1 MRRTALYSIPS
12 TRYSV
17 PTQPNPYFLNSR
29 LLSLKNMS
37 DTASLIA
44 QCEDLDRKA
53 VEHLENELLKIRAG
67 RANPSMLD
75 GIRVD
80 YYGSEVP
87 LSQVSNINTPDART
101 ILVQPWEKK
110 LIDAIEKAIQAANL
124 GFNPSNN
131 GDNII
136 IQVPMLTEERRKD
149 LVKMSNKEGENA
161 KVSIRGARQ
170 KAMEGIKKAQKD
182 GLPEDAAKSAE
193 AEVDKV
199 TGIWNK
205 KVDVLIHAKEKEIMT
220 V

>member
-1 MRRTALYSIPS
+1 MSE
-12 TRYSV
+12 
-17 PTQPNPYFLNSR
+17 
-29 LLSLKNMS
+29 LS
-37 DTASLIA
+37 DLIA

-53 VEHLENELLKIRAG
+53 VDHLDNELLKIRAG
-67 RANPSMLD
+67 RANPAMLE

-87 LSQVSNINTPDART
+87 LSQVCNINTPDART
-101 ILVQPWEKK
+101 IMIQPWEKK
-110 LIDAIEKAIQAANL
+110 MIDPIEKAIQAANL

-136 IQVPMLTEERRKD
+136 VLVPMLTEERRKD
-149 LVKMSNKEGENA
+149 LVRAANKEGENA

-170 KAMEGIKKAQKD
+170 KAMEAIKKALKD
-182 GLPEDAAKSAE
+182 GLPEDAGKSAE
-193 AEVDKV
+193 AEVEKI

-205 KVDVLIHAKEKEIMT
+205 KVDALIETKEKEIMK

>member
-1 MRRTALYSIPS
+1 
-12 TRYSV
+12 
-17 PTQPNPYFLNSR
+17 
-29 LLSLKNMS
+29 MS
-37 DTASLIA
+37 EVAALIA

-53 VEHLENELLKIRAG
+53 VDHLDNELVKVRAG
-67 RANPSMLD
+67 RANPAMLE

-87 LSQVSNINTPDART
+87 LSQVCNINTPDART
-101 ILVQPWEKK
+101 ILIQPWEKK
-110 LIDAIEKAIQAANL
+110 MIEPIEKAIQAANL

-136 IQVPMLTEERRKD
+136 ILVPMLTEERRKD
-149 LVKMSNKEGENA
+149 LVKTAKAEGENA

-170 KAMEGIKKAQKD
+170 KAMEAIRKLQKD
-182 GLPEDAAKSAE
+182 GLPEDVAKGGE
-193 AEVDKV
+193 AEVEKI

-205 KVDVLIHAKEKEIMT
+205 KVDVLIEAKEKDILK